1 MSACI
6 YDMDIYVGK
15 ERMHDCR
22 CDSDSVSVRYLRRML
37 VGYGHKLCI
46 DNFFFFTDFFDNLT
60 NRKFAGWCYSTYC
73 QGIINGNEVTLYMGL
88 DMNWQQWS
96 GERNEMYT

>member
-37 VGYGHKLCI
+37 MGYGHKLCI
-46 DNFFFFTDFFDNLT
+46 DNFFFSLTFLTIWQIGNLLGGAT
-60 NRKFAGWCYSTYC
+60 
-73 QGIINGNEVTLYMGL
+73 GL
-88 DMNWQQWS
+88 TVR
-96 GERNEMYT
+96 G